1 MWVGYMRVTLPTGDF
16 PFSENSRNF
25 RLLKT
30 STFPT
35 QPENCYVGR
44 RYLSNSPNFG
54 LLKTATFLSQ
64 PENCYVGRLYES
76 NSPNW

>member
-1 MWVGYMRVTLPTGDF
+1 MWVGDMRITLPTGDF
-16 PFSENSRNF
+16 PFSGDSPNF

-76 NSPNW
+76 NSRNS

>member
-1 MWVGYMRVTLPTGDF
+1 MWVGDMRVTLATRDF
-16 PFSENSRNF
+16 PFSGDSPNF

-44 RYLSNSPNFG
+44 
-54 LLKTATFLSQ
+54 
-64 PENCYVGRLYES
+64 LYES